1 MEVRETVHWL
11 TNTVDCFK
19 SGKYS
24 KQQPYLL
31 TYKPMDTVNLHG
43 YRSKRPNV
51 KTSQCQNVP

>member
-31 TYKPMDTVNLHG
+31 TYKPMDTVNLH
-43 YRSKRPNV
+43 YMPFR
-51 KTSQCQNVP
+51 